1 VLHKCKRHLARLIPV
16 LQTYLTCPVYA
27 QPDPSKSDTVSDGGP
42 SLPTI
47 ATVSTAAEFAAKM
60 ADDNIHTINL
70 GGDIGVFENPED
82 VTATRIGTNDLTID
96 FGSHILYGDFE
107 LIANNAR
114 NITFKGDAK
123 PAITG
128 NFTVSAGKATV
139 TNNITVGGT
148 ITIADMDKP

>member
-1 VLHKCKRHLARLIPV
+1 MHDL
-16 LQTYLTCPVYA
+16 
-27 QPDPSKSDTVSDGGP
+27 SKSDTVSDGDQAYRQFH
-42 SLPTI
+42 I
-47 ATVSTAAEFAAKM
+47 STAAGLPLKWQMIIF
-60 ADDNIHTINL
+60 IQLIW
-70 GGDIGVFENPED
+70 GRYGVFENPED